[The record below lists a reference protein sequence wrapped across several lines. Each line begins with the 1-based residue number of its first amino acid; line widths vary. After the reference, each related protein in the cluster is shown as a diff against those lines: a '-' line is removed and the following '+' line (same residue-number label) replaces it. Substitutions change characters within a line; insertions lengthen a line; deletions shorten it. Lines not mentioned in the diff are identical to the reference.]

1 MNGSEITAVE
11 ALANLFDSDAS
22 PVDVRNPQVLTEII
36 VEFLIAS
43 DFKITSDDVKVEQ

>member
-11 ALANLFDSDAS
+11 ALANLFDSDAG
-22 PVDVRNPQVLTEII
+22 PVDVRNPQVLAEII

-43 DFKITSDDVKVEQ
+43 GFKITSDDVEVEQ